1 MFSSTYEENSC
12 QYLINTGI
20 PPHQSIFQFSSFHR
34 IAAFEYSLFKMAP
47 FRILNLFAI
56 LAATTAF
63 APMPSNTA
71 SSTRLYEGQIEQI
84 EFKIY
89 PDGRIEEKVIGVK
102 GGECHKITE
111 EINKNL
117 GKVVDSKPTEEMYE
131 QKIQIDQTVEV
142 SNDNGWEG
150 SSSW

>member
-1 MFSSTYEENSC
+1 
-12 QYLINTGI
+12 
-20 PPHQSIFQFSSFHR
+20 
-34 IAAFEYSLFKMAP
+34 MAP
-47 FRILNLFAI
+47 FRILNIFAI
-56 LAATTAF
+56 LAAAQAF
-63 APMPSNTA
+63 APMPSNTG